1 MEIMWRRDEFRP
13 SCTAQLPRQYHLGPR
28 SVTHI
33 RPAYAGSPSGYGEAP
48 ARPLKVEGRFHPTD
62 SPSRPGPLLE
72 EVLYN

>member
-1 MEIMWRRDEFRP
+1 MNFGPVARRSSR
-13 SCTAQLPRQYHLGPR
+13 RQYHLGPR